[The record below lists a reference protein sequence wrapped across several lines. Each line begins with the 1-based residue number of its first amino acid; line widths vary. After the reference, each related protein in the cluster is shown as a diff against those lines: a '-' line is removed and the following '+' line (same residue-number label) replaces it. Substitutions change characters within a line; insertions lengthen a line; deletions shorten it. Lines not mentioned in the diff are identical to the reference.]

1 MKRLSKEGISTIF
14 RFVIL
19 VPVFLFASLLVSH
32 SFIFQKAFAETK
44 QPGFGTT
51 MGIIPKLSKTQND
64 PQLLEGHV
72 YPSWGPVCQRYT
84 YSVIYFDKEGRK
96 PEYVKIYF
104 NGQMIDMQKANPKD
118 NDYKKGVK
126 YFYKYVPNKL
136 GSNFYYFEA
145 SNGLGKTRDSIID
158 SPDNGPVLFK
168 SAFEK
173 NEIAV
178 MDKQSGKKILSFL
191 TGKEWVGGISLSDN
205 GKYLAAKT
213 SKHVYLFDT
222 AKPKEPL
229 WSFVC
234 EQCRIGDDVKG
245 GIAISGDGSKII
257 AAFGQKV
264 ALFDKSSKKPIW
276 MYTANNSSYNVA
288 ISKDGKYMAAATAGE
303 ELDQNSNL
311 LIVWSDKSEKPLWK
325 YHSSGNFHDVSLS
338 DDGSFIAGST
348 GCPDRRFY
356 LFSKDSNNP
365 LIKSEPL
372 TQDSPVHRA
381 KISKDG
387 TLAAVGSESGAGAV
401 FLFSKDK
408 GQVWKFPTPQGS
420 SVRALNFTPDG
431 KYIGASTFGGSA
443 YIFDNKSS
451 QPIASWTVN
460 AALGGIDIADD
471 GSFIVTG
478 GTDNKLHIFDRGK
491 KTGIEVPFNE
501 YLEEIDISA
510 NGKYIAAGTGGSV
523 YFFETFDKD
532 NTPIPCTTIIEPKS
546 EEEEIVASGINRNSE
561 QVSSSICGDQ
571 KCEGPETIDSCRIDC
586 DPNYKGQG
594 KGSVPGNKPFDSLIF
609 GIRNFGT
616 GWGFGSLATLLTL
629 ALYFTLIR
637 FNLLRKPTDK
647 LLKFNK
653 KIFIVLTGLTVLLLI
668 LTGAAFIL
676 NKPASKPIL
685 KNLEQVKPEPGK
697 AILNKDQKPILNQDG
712 NPQAGKTVICGND
725 FCEPNL
731 GETKQNCPKDC
742 SGGN

>member
-1 MKRLSKEGISTIF
+1 MKVRNFIIVSLIIIF
-14 RFVIL
+14 S
-19 VPVFLFASLLVSH
+19 LF
-32 SFIFQKAFAETK
+32 SFNSIFAEDKNT
-44 QPGFGTT
+44 PSG
-51 MGIIPKLSKTQND
+51 MIPKLPKTQND

-104 NGQMIDMQKANPKD
+104 NGQMINMQKANPKD

-145 SNGLGKTRDSIID
+145 SNGLGKTRDAIID

-178 MDKQSGKKILSFL
+178 ISKQSGKKILSFS

-222 AKPKEPL
+222 EKPKEPL
-229 WSFVC
+229 WSFAC

-245 GIAISGDGSKII
+245 GVAISGDGSKII
-257 AAFGQKV
+257 AAFGEKV
-264 ALFDKSSKKPIW
+264 TLFDKSSKKPIW
-276 MYTANNSSYNVA
+276 MYTAQNSSYNVA

-303 ELDQNSNL
+303 ESDKNSNL
-311 LIVWSDKSEKPLWK
+311 LILWNDKNEKPLWS

-338 DDGSFIAGST
+338 SDGSFITGST

-356 LFSKDSNNP
+356 LFSKDSNKP
-365 LIKSEPL
+365 LIKSDPL
-372 TQDSPVHRA
+372 TRDSPVHRA
-381 KISKDG
+381 KNSADG
-387 TLAAVGSESGAGAV
+387 SLMAVGSESDAGAV
-401 FLFSKDK
+401 FLFKANSKEP
-408 GQVWKFPTPQGS
+408 VWKFPTQNGS

-431 KYIGASTFGGSA
+431 KFIGAATFGGQA
-443 YIFDNKSS
+443 YIFDSKSS
-451 QPIASWTVN
+451 QPITSWTVN
-460 AALGGIDIADD
+460 TTLGGIDIADD
-471 GSFIVTG
+471 GSFIAAG
-478 GTDNKLHIFDRGK
+478 GTDNKLYIFDRGK

-523 YFFETFDKD
+523 YFFETYISQDRGKTF
-532 NTPIPCTTIIEPKS
+532 NCSSIIEPS
-546 EEEEIVASGINRNSE
+546 
-561 QVSSSICGDQ
+561 
-571 KCEGPETIDSCRIDC
+571 PES
-586 DPNYKGQG
+586 Q
-594 KGSVPGNKPFDSLIF
+594 LMA
-609 GIRNFGT
+609 NFGVVDQ
-616 GWGFGSLATLLTL
+616 GG
-629 ALYFTLIR
+629 
-637 FNLLRKPTDK
+637 RKPS
-647 LLKFNK
+647 LLE
-653 KIFIVLTGLTVLLLI
+653 I
-668 LTGAAFIL
+668 IL
-676 NKPASKPIL
+676 NFI
-685 KNLEQVKPEPGK
+685 KNIFKLEKTAPSGK
-697 AILNKDQKPILNQDG
+697 A
-712 NPQAGKTVICGND
+712 VCGND

-731 GETKQNCPKDC
+731 NESKQSCPQDC
-742 SGGN
+742 SAQ

>member
-1 MKRLSKEGISTIF
+1 MKVRNFIIVSLITIF
-14 RFVIL
+14 S
-19 VPVFLFASLLVSH
+19 LF
-32 SFIFQKAFAETK
+32 SFNSIFAEDKNTSA
-44 QPGFGTT
+44 G
-51 MGIIPKLSKTQND
+51 MIPKLPKTQND

-96 PEYVKIYF
+96 PQYVKIYF

-145 SNGLGKTRDSIID
+145 SNGLGKTRDAIID

-178 MDKQSGKKILSFL
+178 IDKQSNKKILSFS

-213 SKHVYLFDT
+213 SKHIYLFDT
-222 AKPKEPL
+222 EKPKEPL
-229 WSFVC
+229 WSFDC
-234 EQCRIGDDVKG
+234 ERCRIGDDVKG

-257 AAFGQKV
+257 AAFGERV
-264 ALFDKSSKKPIW
+264 ALFDKSNKKPIW
-276 MYTANNSSYNVA
+276 MYTAQNSSYNVA

-303 ELDQNSNL
+303 ESNQNSNL
-311 LIVWSDKSEKPLWK
+311 LILWNDKNEKPLWS

-338 DDGSFIAGST
+338 SDGSFITGST

-356 LFSKDSNNP
+356 LFSKDSNKP
-365 LIKSEPL
+365 LIKSDPL
-372 TQDSPVHRA
+372 TRDSPVHRV
-381 KISKDG
+381 KISADG
-387 TLAAVGSESGAGAV
+387 TLMTVGSESNAGAV
-401 FLFSKDK
+401 FLFKVNSKEP
-408 GQVWKFPTPQGS
+408 VWKFPTQKGS
-420 SVRALNFTPDG
+420 SVRALSFTPDG
-431 KYIGASTFGGSA
+431 KFIGAATFGGQA

-451 QPIASWTVN
+451 QPITSWTVN
-460 AALGGIDIADD
+460 ATLGGIDISDD
-471 GSFIVTG
+471 GSFIAVG

-532 NTPIPCTTIIEPKS
+532 STPIPCTTVIETKS
-546 EEEEIVASGINRNSE
+546 EEEDLAASGINGRGE
-561 QVSSSICGDQ
+561 QVSSSLCGDQ
-571 KCEGPETIDSCRIDC
+571 KCEGPETIDNCKQDC
-586 DPNYKGQG
+586 GQDF
-594 KGSVPGNKPFDSLIF
+594 KTADSSF
-609 GIRNFGT
+609 
-616 GWGFGSLATLLTL
+616 WE
-629 ALYFTLIR
+629 
-637 FNLLRKPTDK
+637 
-647 LLKFNK
+647 
-653 KIFIVLTGLTVLLLI
+653 KIIEF
-668 LTGAAFIL
+668 F
-676 NKPASKPIL
+676 
-685 KNLEQVKPEPGK
+685 KNLFGKKNENPKGEKPRGNLEK
-697 AILNKDQKPILNQDG
+697 KSSENKEG
-712 NPQAGKTVICGND
+712 VCGNNL
-725 FCEPNL
+725 CEPSLN
-731 GETKQNCPKDC
+731 ESKQSCPKDC
-742 SGGN
+742 SAQ